1 MAKVIRAARHAI
13 ALDASLHVNTTQAT
27 PPYPRECASSLTH
40 LPSIEHQSRQR
51 LLGLRVG
58 EAHDEITRQRV
69 ALDVV
74 AKFENVTYIGL
85 GAAAPATTGRPWRTP
100 TLPTA
105 RPRSQGSPNYSL
117 LLSSI
122 IRAPLVSQ
130 APFRSTLCFRIIR
143 RFSFCALRGDDMSS
157 CGGGPR
163 D

>member
-117 LLSSI
+117 LRLFFRVPRKVARAARGAR
-122 IRAPLVSQ
+122 RAPEGWRV
-130 APFRSTLCFRIIR
+130 APRSGAGCRAAAR
-143 RFSFCALRGDDMSS
+143 SAAA
-157 CGGGPR
+157 GG
-163 D
+163 

>member
-1 MAKVIRAARHAI
+1 MVWARWSGRVARRPPTTRTHSKVAWWLRLSDAARHAI

-27 PPYPRECASSLTH
+27 PPYPRGCASSLTH

-100 TLPTA
+100 TLPSA

-117 LLSSI
+117 LRKL
-122 IRAPLVSQ
+122 P
-130 APFRSTLCFRIIR
+130 PETK
-143 RFSFCALRGDDMSS
+143 FSVG
-157 CGGGPR
+157 
-163 D
+163 

>member
-1 MAKVIRAARHAI
+1 MVGVERRPPMAKVIRAARHAI
-13 ALDASLHVNTTQAT
+13 ALGASLHVNRTQAT

-117 LLSSI
+117 LLVPAACPMEACPMES
-122 IRAPLVSQ
+122 
-130 APFRSTLCFRIIR
+130 
-143 RFSFCALRGDDMSS
+143 G
-157 CGGGPR
+157 
-163 D
+163 

>member
-27 PPYPRECASSLTH
+27 PLYPRECTSSLTH
-40 LPSIEHQSRQR
+40 LPSFEHQSRQR

-117 LLSSI
+117 LRKWLPTLSDAPTDAPPQSRLGLRPRRPGYMPSSRFTTP
-122 IRAPLVSQ
+122 RAVQ
-130 APFRSTLCFRIIR
+130 
-143 RFSFCALRGDDMSS
+143 
-157 CGGGPR
+157 GP
-163 D
+163 